1 MSTSASV
8 GETLTHQKKLLGR
21 HVSAET
27 AAPPSLPRDFD
38 GTRVELWKDFSFQL
52 KAYLEMLEPDFANCM
67 NFAAS
72 SQQPLT
78 DKCYVRGLEGTLL
91 DEARWVRM
99 SQQLRYF
106 LILLCSG
113 PPLRIIQSADTQ
125 NGFEL
130 WRLLNRR
137 YTVEP
142 LVRQHGA
149 PGRIL
154 KSSLSE
160 IHFPDATA
168 RLDPETWS

>member
-1 MSTSASV
+1 
-8 GETLTHQKKLLGR
+8 
-21 HVSAET
+21 
-27 AAPPSLPRDFD
+27 
-38 GTRVELWKDFSFQL
+38 
-52 KAYLEMLEPDFANCM
+52 
-67 NFAAS
+67 
-72 SQQPLT
+72 
-78 DKCYVRGLEGTLL
+78 
-91 DEARWVRM
+91 M

-154 KSSLSE
+154 ESSLSE

-168 RLDPETWS
+168 RLEAELPNWERDAGKTLPGTLAPLEGGRSRWHRTGHTSYKKHVTNYGNGVPYHGNSNRSTYAKDTDHQHVSSTCRAWSSRTGHNNSHPHRDVYTATETTVLTTM